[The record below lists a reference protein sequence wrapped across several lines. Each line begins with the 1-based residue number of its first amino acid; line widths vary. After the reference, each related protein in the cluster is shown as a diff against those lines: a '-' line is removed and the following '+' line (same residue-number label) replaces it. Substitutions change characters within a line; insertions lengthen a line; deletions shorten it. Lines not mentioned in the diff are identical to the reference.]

1 MLQPKCHSSAEQ
13 NQPTSCCPTRPPQAP
28 PQRSLPAPRAAGP
41 PPLPGILPRAQVPP
55 PGEAVPF
62 SRRSGTRRRFAA
74 MSVMAA
80 VGDVFRRARGRTL
93 TAFRQGARNSS
104 GGLRV
109 PAGSILCRAAG
120 REGWAWPRRGAE
132 CSEVVSGG
140 RSPSGRGTFGTRR
153 GLLVEPCDGQVSVLC
168 GRRGPY

>member
-1 MLQPKCHSSAEQ
+1 MLSRTSPPPAAQHGRPKHHLSAHF
-13 NQPTSCCPTRPPQAP
+13 PRRAP
-28 PQRSLPAPRAAGP
+28 PDPRPSPGSSLAPRC
-41 PPLPGILPRAQVPP
+41 RP

-132 CSEVVSGG
+132 CSEVVAGG

-168 GRRGPY
+168 GRWGPY